1 MPFDVNQRTPLSRTM
16 APLASKYE
24 DPVEVD
30 LDQESLKH
38 YGVQGMRW
46 GVRKS
51 SYSRAGKTFSRTVRK
66 VKKATSNY
74 IGKRNAKKVI
84 EENKKKQSEEATKRR
99 KKSPKDMDDN
109 ELKDYYG
116 RTLAQRKLQAAVGN
130 KVLDL
135 EARGK
140 AQRLLREMDGMSTAD
155 LKKSSDEISERARQ
169 LNELRPSYGKKPGR
183 PYKMAGNILKGAL
196 NSDTFV
202 EFAMN
207 KTITNGLKKTKLSD
221 THKDLIKNTVKGVV
235 KKDKDAVIDKTLTR
249 IWETR
254 VDKRGGF

>member
-1 MPFDVNQRTPLSRTM
+1 MAFDVTKRTPLSRTM
-16 APLASKYE
+16 APLSSNYE
-24 DPVEVD
+24 SPVEID
-30 LDQESLKH
+30 LDESVLQH
-38 YGVQGMRW
+38 YGVLGMRW

-51 SYSRAGKTFSRTVRK
+51 SYSRAGKTFTRTIRK
-66 VKKATSNY
+66 AKKATSNY
-74 IGKRNAKKVI
+74 IGKRNAKKI
-84 EENKKKQSEEATKRR
+84 AEENKKKQSEEAIKRR
-99 KKSPKDMDDN
+99 KKSPKDMDAD

-183 PYKMAGNILKGAL
+183 PYKMAGNIIKGAL
-196 NSDTFV
+196 NSDAAFDWV
-202 EFAMN
+202 MN
-207 KTITNGLKKTKLSD
+207 KTVNKALDGTKIKS

-235 KKDKDAVIDKTLTR
+235 KKDKDALIDKAINK